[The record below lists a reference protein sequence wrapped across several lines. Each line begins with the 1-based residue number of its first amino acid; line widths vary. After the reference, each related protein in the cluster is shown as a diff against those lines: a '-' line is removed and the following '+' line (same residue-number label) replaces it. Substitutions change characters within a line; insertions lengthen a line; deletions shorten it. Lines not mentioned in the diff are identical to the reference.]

1 MTIRS
6 IDLQVLI
13 PRVTEV
19 SRNVQI
25 SDQQSVAQQQLLA
38 EQWQQVSA
46 SLRQQVQGTPRK
58 EHGRVRPDDRQPGQN
73 RKPPREQS
81 GAAMPASPEQD
92 ASGAAGTDPVRGHL
106 LDVKT

>member
-25 SDQQSVAQQQLLA
+25 SDQQSVAQQQQLA

-58 EHGRVRPDDRQPGQN
+58 EHGRVRSDDRQPGQS
-73 RKPPREQS
+73 RKRPKGQPVAAPS
-81 GAAMPASPEQD
+81 AAMEQD